1 MRNFWCPS
9 LPSKYALFFQQKWP
23 VSNNFTKFLVPKT
36 LIIFPSLSS
45 DFFRKIIAHNLKS
58 NKDILIIP
66 TESDSA
72 GQQLKDREKKQ

>member
-1 MRNFWCPS
+1 MYRTH
-9 LPSKYALFFQQKWP
+9 
-23 VSNNFTKFLVPKT
+23 FTKFLVPKT

-45 DFFRKIIAHNLKS
+45 EFFRKITAHNLKS

-72 GQQLKDREKKQ
+72 RQQLKDREKKQ